1 LREFLTILLEKE
13 GYEVT
18 TADTVASGTET
29 VVKGNFDLVM
39 CDLKLPDGSGL
50 EVLSTAQQH
59 QVDCPFII
67 ITAHTTPQHAL
78 EALRAGAAEYLS
90 KPFDV
95 DDLKLILEKL
105 LGSGATE
112 EESQDVPNFI
122 GSSPAIRRIL
132 DMVPRLAATPSTV
145 FITGESGTGKEL
157 LAQAIHAFSAA
168 ANGPFLSV
176 NCGALPEGLL
186 ESELFGHVRGSFTGA
201 VRDHKGMFVE
211 AEGGTL
217 LLDEVGELTPL
228 MQVKLLRVLQERRV
242 RPVGSSH
249 EVEVSVRV
257 LAATN
262 RDLEQAVKD
271 GEFREDLYYRL
282 NVLHIHL
289 PPLRQRIADLPE
301 LARHFVERTCENF
314 GTPAKRLT
322 PDALRV
328 LQAYSWPGNV
338 RELENVIERTV
349 ALEGTEMISSGS
361 LPEHLRGA
369 PEEPVIEQ
377 LGLPEE
383 GLDIDEYMDNVRRSL
398 MREALEK
405 TDGHQKKASELL
417 RMSYRAFRYHAE
429 KLGQGDPMKRILPIA
444 ALLIIA
450 ACSQPTQQSST
461 EAGSAP
467 PPTPIPLPQAVFA
480 DGFAVDL
487 ELAVTADEVAS
498 GLMFRPSLPDN
509 RGMLFLFDQPRLPS
523 FWMKNML
530 IPLDLVFLDEA
541 GVVVDVIADVQPC
554 AAEPCPNYP
563 PSSPA
568 QAVLEINAGSAT
580 AHGIEIGTVI
590 QFERV
595 PSYPASD

>member
-1 LREFLTILLEKE
+1 MSRGHLLVIDDERSLREFLTILLEQE

-18 TADTVASGTET
+18 TADTVASGIEA
-29 VVKGNFDLVM
+29 VLKGNFDLVM

-50 EVLSTAQQH
+50 EVLAKARKQQ
-59 QVDCPFII
+59 VASPFII

-90 KPFDV
+90 KPFNV
-95 DDLKLILEKL
+95 EDLKLILGKL
-105 LGSGATE
+105 LGAE
-112 EESQDVPNFI
+112 EDEVEAQDVPNFI

-201 VRDHKGMFVE
+201 VKDHKGLFVD
-211 AEGGTL
+211 AEGGTI

-249 EVEVSVRV
+249 EVEVNVRV

-262 RDLEQAVKD
+262 RNLEQAVKLN
-271 GEFREDLYYRL
+271 EFREDLYYRL

-289 PPLRQRIADLPE
+289 PPLRQRNEDLSE

-314 GTPAKRLT
+314 GTSAKRLT

-349 ALEGTEMISSGS
+349 ALESTEMISSGS
-361 LPEHLRGA
+361 LPEHLRGT
-369 PEEPVIEQ
+369 PEEPAIEPM
-377 LGLPEE
+377 GLPEE
-383 GLDIDEYMDNVRRSL
+383 GLDIDEYVDNIRRSL
-398 MREALEK
+398 MRQALER

-429 KLGQGDPMKRILPIA
+429 KLG
-444 ALLIIA
+444 
-450 ACSQPTQQSST
+450 
-461 EAGSAP
+461 
-467 PPTPIPLPQAVFA
+467 
-480 DGFAVDL
+480 
-487 ELAVTADEVAS
+487 LARD
-498 GLMFRPSLPDN
+498 D
-509 RGMLFLFDQPRLPS
+509 
-523 FWMKNML
+523 
-530 IPLDLVFLDEA
+530 
-541 GVVVDVIADVQPC
+541 
-554 AAEPCPNYP
+554 
-563 PSSPA
+563 
-568 QAVLEINAGSAT
+568 
-580 AHGIEIGTVI
+580 
-590 QFERV
+590 
-595 PSYPASD
+595 

>member
-1 LREFLTILLEKE
+1 MSRGHLLVVDDEQSLREFLTILLEQE

-18 TADTVASGTET
+18 TADTVGSGIEA
-29 VVKGNFDLVM
+29 VLEGSFDLVM

-50 EVLSTAQQH
+50 EVLAKARNQQ
-59 QVDCPFII
+59 VTSPFII
-67 ITAHTTPQHAL
+67 ITAHTTPQHAI

-90 KPFDV
+90 KPFNV
-95 DDLKLILEKL
+95 EDLKLILEKL
-105 LGSGATE
+105 LGDGETE
-112 EESQDVPNFI
+112 VASQDVPNFI

-168 ANGPFLSV
+168 SNGPFLSV

-186 ESELFGHVRGSFTGA
+186 ESELFGHVRGAFTGA
-201 VRDHKGMFVE
+201 VKDHKGLFVD

-249 EVEVSVRV
+249 EIEVNVRV

-262 RDLEQAVKD
+262 RDLERAVKNE
-271 GEFREDLYYRL
+271 EFREDLYYRL

-289 PPLRQRIADLPE
+289 PPLRQRIEDLPE

-314 GTPAKRLT
+314 GTPMKRLT

-328 LQAYSWPGNV
+328 LQAHPWPGNV

-349 ALEGTEMISSGS
+349 ALEPTEMISSGS
-361 LPEHLRGA
+361 LPEHLRGDPGKA
-369 PEEPVIEQ
+369 VIEHM
-377 LGLPEE
+377 GLPEE

-398 MREALEK
+398 MRQALEK
-405 TDGHQKKASELL
+405 TNGHQKKASELL

-429 KLGQGDPMKRILPIA
+429 KLG
-444 ALLIIA
+444 
-450 ACSQPTQQSST
+450 
-461 EAGSAP
+461 
-467 PPTPIPLPQAVFA
+467 
-480 DGFAVDL
+480 
-487 ELAVTADEVAS
+487 LARED
-498 GLMFRPSLPDN
+498 
-509 RGMLFLFDQPRLPS
+509 
-523 FWMKNML
+523 
-530 IPLDLVFLDEA
+530 
-541 GVVVDVIADVQPC
+541 
-554 AAEPCPNYP
+554 
-563 PSSPA
+563 
-568 QAVLEINAGSAT
+568 
-580 AHGIEIGTVI
+580 
-590 QFERV
+590 
-595 PSYPASD
+595 

>member
-1 LREFLTILLEKE
+1 MSRGRLLVIDDERSLREFLTILLEQE

-18 TADTVASGTET
+18 TADTVASGIKA
-29 VVKGNFDLVM
+29 VLSGSYDLVM

-50 EVLSTAQQH
+50 EVLAAARKQQ
-59 QVDCPFII
+59 VASPFII

-78 EALRAGAAEYLS
+78 ESLRAGAAEYLS
-90 KPFDV
+90 KPFNV
-95 DDLKLILEKL
+95 EDLKLILDKL
-105 LGSGATE
+105 LVAGKTE
-112 EESQDVPNFI
+112 VAVQDVPNFI

-132 DMVPRLAATPSTV
+132 DMVPRLAATPSTI

-157 LAQAIHAFSAA
+157 LAQAIHAFSAV

-201 VRDHKGMFVE
+201 VRDHKGLFVD

-249 EVEVSVRV
+249 EVGVNVRV

-262 RDLEQAVKD
+262 RNLEQAVKNN
-271 GEFREDLYYRL
+271 EFREDLYYRL

-289 PPLRQRIADLPE
+289 PPLRQRNEDLSE
-301 LARHFVERTCENF
+301 LARHFVERTCKNF
-314 GTPAKRLT
+314 GTPVKRLT

-349 ALEGTEMISSGS
+349 ALEPTEMISSGS

-369 PEEPVIEQ
+369 PEEPVIEHV
-377 LGLPEE
+377 GLPEE

-398 MREALEK
+398 MRQALEK
-405 TDGHQKKASELL
+405 TEGHQKKASELL

-429 KLGQGDPMKRILPIA
+429 KLG
-444 ALLIIA
+444 
-450 ACSQPTQQSST
+450 
-461 EAGSAP
+461 
-467 PPTPIPLPQAVFA
+467 
-480 DGFAVDL
+480 
-487 ELAVTADEVAS
+487 LARD
-498 GLMFRPSLPDN
+498 D
-509 RGMLFLFDQPRLPS
+509 
-523 FWMKNML
+523 
-530 IPLDLVFLDEA
+530 
-541 GVVVDVIADVQPC
+541 
-554 AAEPCPNYP
+554 
-563 PSSPA
+563 
-568 QAVLEINAGSAT
+568 
-580 AHGIEIGTVI
+580 
-590 QFERV
+590 
-595 PSYPASD
+595 

>member
-1 LREFLTILLEKE
+1 MSRGHLLVVDDERSLREFLTILLEQE

-18 TADTVASGTET
+18 TADTVASGIEA
-29 VVKGNFDLVM
+29 VLKGSFDLVM

-50 EVLSTAQQH
+50 EVLAKARKQQ
-59 QVDCPFII
+59 VASPFII

-90 KPFDV
+90 KPFNV
-95 DDLKLILEKL
+95 EDLKLILDKL
-105 LGSGATE
+105 LGAGKSETE
-112 EESQDVPNFI
+112 AQEVPNFI

-201 VRDHKGMFVE
+201 VKDHKGLFVD
-211 AEGGTL
+211 AQGGTL

-249 EVEVSVRV
+249 EVEVNVRV

-262 RDLEQAVKD
+262 RDLEQAVKRN
-271 GEFREDLYYRL
+271 EFREDLYYRL

-289 PPLRQRIADLPE
+289 PPLRQRNEDLSE
-301 LARHFVERTCENF
+301 LARHFVERTCKNF

-349 ALEGTEMISSGS
+349 ALEPTEMISSGS
-361 LPEHLRGA
+361 LPEHLRGT
-369 PEEPVIEQ
+369 PEEPPIEHM
-377 LGLPEE
+377 GLPEE
-383 GLDIDEYMDNVRRSL
+383 GLDIDEYIDNVRRSL
-398 MREALEK
+398 MRQALEK
-405 TDGHQKKASELL
+405 TNGHQKRASELL

-429 KLGQGDPMKRILPIA
+429 KLG
-444 ALLIIA
+444 
-450 ACSQPTQQSST
+450 
-461 EAGSAP
+461 
-467 PPTPIPLPQAVFA
+467 
-480 DGFAVDL
+480 
-487 ELAVTADEVAS
+487 LARD
-498 GLMFRPSLPDN
+498 D
-509 RGMLFLFDQPRLPS
+509 
-523 FWMKNML
+523 
-530 IPLDLVFLDEA
+530 
-541 GVVVDVIADVQPC
+541 
-554 AAEPCPNYP
+554 
-563 PSSPA
+563 
-568 QAVLEINAGSAT
+568 
-580 AHGIEIGTVI
+580 
-590 QFERV
+590 
-595 PSYPASD
+595 

>member
-1 LREFLTILLEKE
+1 VSRGHILVVDDERSLREFLTILLEKE

-18 TADTVASGTET
+18 TSDTVASGSEA

-50 EVLSTAQQH
+50 EVLSKAQQQ
-59 QVDCPFII
+59 QVASPFII

-78 EALRAGAAEYLS
+78 ESLRAGAAEYLS

-112 EESQDVPNFI
+112 AEPQEVPNFI

-157 LAQAIHAFSAA
+157 LAQAIHAFSAS

-186 ESELFGHVRGSFTGA
+186 ESELFGHVKGSFTGA

-242 RPVGSSH
+242 RAVGSSH
-249 EVEVSVRV
+249 EVEVKVRV

-262 RDLEQAVKD
+262 RDLEQAVKN
-271 GEFREDLYYRL
+271 GEFREDLFYRL
-282 NVLHIHL
+282 NVLHVHL
-289 PPLRQRIADLPE
+289 PPLRQRIEDLPE

-314 GTPAKRLT
+314 GTPPKRLT

-361 LPEHLRGA
+361 LPEHLRGDR
-369 PEEPVIEQ
+369 EEPIVERM
-377 LGLPEE
+377 GLPEE
-383 GLDIDEYMDNVRRSL
+383 GLDIDEYVDNVRRSL
-398 MREALEK
+398 MRQALEK

-429 KLGQGDPMKRILPIA
+429 KLG
-444 ALLIIA
+444 
-450 ACSQPTQQSST
+450 
-461 EAGSAP
+461 
-467 PPTPIPLPQAVFA
+467 
-480 DGFAVDL
+480 
-487 ELAVTADEVAS
+487 LARD
-498 GLMFRPSLPDN
+498 D
-509 RGMLFLFDQPRLPS
+509 
-523 FWMKNML
+523 
-530 IPLDLVFLDEA
+530 
-541 GVVVDVIADVQPC
+541 
-554 AAEPCPNYP
+554 
-563 PSSPA
+563 
-568 QAVLEINAGSAT
+568 
-580 AHGIEIGTVI
+580 
-590 QFERV
+590 
-595 PSYPASD
+595 

>member
-1 LREFLTILLEKE
+1 MSRGHLLVVDDEQSLREFLTILLEQE

-18 TADTVASGTET
+18 TADTVASGIES
-29 VVKGNFDLVM
+29 VLKGSFDLVM

-50 EVLSTAQQH
+50 EVLAKARNQQ
-59 QVDCPFII
+59 VTSPFII

-90 KPFDV
+90 KPFNV
-95 DDLKLILEKL
+95 EDLKLILEKL
-105 LGSGATE
+105 LGDGETETATQE
-112 EESQDVPNFI
+112 VPNFI

-186 ESELFGHVRGSFTGA
+186 ESELFGHVRGAFTGA
-201 VRDHKGMFVE
+201 VKDHKGLFVD

-249 EVEVSVRV
+249 EVEVNVRV

-262 RDLEQAVKD
+262 RDLERAVKN

-289 PPLRQRIADLPE
+289 PPLRQRIEDLPE

-314 GTPAKRLT
+314 GTRAKRLT

-349 ALEGTEMISSGS
+349 ALEPTEMISSGS
-361 LPEHLRGA
+361 LPEHLRG
-369 PEEPVIEQ
+369 EPGEAVVEH
-377 LGLPEE
+377 LSLPEE
-383 GLDIDEYMDNVRRSL
+383 GLDIEEYMDNVRRSL
-398 MREALEK
+398 MRQALEK
-405 TDGHQKKASELL
+405 TDGHQKRASELL

-429 KLGQGDPMKRILPIA
+429 KLG
-444 ALLIIA
+444 
-450 ACSQPTQQSST
+450 
-461 EAGSAP
+461 
-467 PPTPIPLPQAVFA
+467 
-480 DGFAVDL
+480 
-487 ELAVTADEVAS
+487 LARED
-498 GLMFRPSLPDN
+498 
-509 RGMLFLFDQPRLPS
+509 
-523 FWMKNML
+523 
-530 IPLDLVFLDEA
+530 
-541 GVVVDVIADVQPC
+541 
-554 AAEPCPNYP
+554 
-563 PSSPA
+563 
-568 QAVLEINAGSAT
+568 
-580 AHGIEIGTVI
+580 
-590 QFERV
+590 
-595 PSYPASD
+595 